1 MSESRQGYKRHGSR
15 YKARRRAVDI
25 LFEAESRDVDPVAI
39 IDDRRKL
46 SRAIEPAVAPVA
58 EYTEAIING
67 VAVELDAIDVFL
79 SEHIAETWVLERL
92 PSVDRAVLRV
102 ACWEMIYNPDVP
114 VTTAVVEAVEIASQY
129 STDNASAY
137 INATLDGMAAKI
149 DILRERA
156 TGPQAVIAGQESLID
171 DEDDSNDDIPV
182 APWDD
187 SIDAVDPDGSGE
199 EVGEEV
205 SEQEPT
211 PDPIVEQPASEAI
224 PASEEAVAEDT
235 TEAESK

>member
-46 SRAIEPAVAPVA
+46 SRSIDPVVAPVA

-79 SEHIAETWVLERL
+79 AEHIAETWVLERL

-149 DILRERA
+149 DTLRERA
-156 TGPQAVIAGQESLID
+156 ADPRAVIAGQDALHG
-171 DEDDSNDDIPV
+171 DEDDSSEDIPV

-187 SIDAVDPDGSGE
+187 SVADFDFVEDPEDAAAEID
-199 EVGEEV
+199 
-205 SEQEPT
+205 
-211 PDPIVEQPASEAI
+211 VEAAD
-224 PASEEAVAEDT
+224 AEEAETSAPAEAPVEETMKDQP
-235 TEAESK
+235 EA